1 MWGTDQSA
9 SLSEDGI
16 KNLTDILK
24 KSQYIFGNGKKVF
37 SKKEKELSKKFRYW
51 EN

>member
-1 MWGTDQSA
+1 MWGTDQSV

-24 KSQYIFGNGKKVF
+24 KSEADSALILSFVF
-37 SKKEKELSKKFRYW
+37 FIISLFTFLLVQKTT
-51 EN
+51 